1 MIDSKPNL
9 AARNYLCHSVPV
21 ASKSKK
27 TAIFERLFDKR
38 WNDER
43 SALSESV
50 VNLEEVAD
58 EIVNFNADK
67 TGRQRLSQKNPA
79 NFYKDFTRKVKSAN
93 RNWPATI
100 RTKRFTAVGLTG
112 ESRCFK
118 FIPLPADREEP
129 FVDVFP
135 ALAED
140 AGIYRISS
148 ASLPLAA
155 RQLSR
160 GDEPA
165 LIQTL
170 VRLRVIETHM
180 ALFSPMRNRIVQVD
194 HLQNSVKLRDSEIDA
209 LFLAVLKND
218 DGQTQNVLITCEAK
232 QKGEDLMLEQI
243 SRQPL
248 ATFESTSGY
257 DMVIAIG
264 ARSYAPSKIQ
274 IVEFQPVYRAT
285 FHENDPLQVAGSNTY
300 TLEPA
305 VDGIG
310 GTPPPPDDPEE

>member
-1 MIDSKPNL
+1 MP
-9 AARNYLCHSVPV
+9 
-21 ASKSKK
+21 SKK
-27 TAIFERLFDKR
+27 SGIFERLFEKR
-38 WNDER
+38 WND
-43 SALSESV
+43 ALGNLTEPI

-58 EIVNFNADK
+58 EIVLFNAGK
-67 TGRQRLSQKNPA
+67 PKKQRLSQKNPA
-79 NFYKDFTRKVKSAN
+79 NFYKDFTRKVRSAN
-93 RNWPATI
+93 RNWPVAI
-100 RTKRFTAVGLTG
+100 KSKRFTAVGLTG

-118 FIPLPADREEP
+118 FIPIPSSREEP

-135 ALAED
+135 AISDEQ
-140 AGIYRISS
+140 GSHRVSS

-180 ALFSPMRNRIVQVD
+180 ALFSPLRQRIVQVD

-209 LFLAVLKND
+209 LFLAVIKND
-218 DGQTQNVLITCEAK
+218 NGSNQNVLITCEAK
-232 QKGEDLMLEQI
+232 QRGEDLMLEQI

-248 ATFESTSGY
+248 AAFDSTSGY
-257 DMVIAIG
+257 DMVVAIG

-274 IVEFQPVYRAT
+274 IVEFQPVFRNS
-285 FHENDPLQVAGSNTY
+285 FHENDPLDLAGSNIY
-300 TLEPA
+300 VLEPA

-310 GTPPPPDDPEE
+310 GMPPPPDDPED